1 MPLCRLLTGWGAAG
15 RGGGT
20 VCCRIWGSAHPQRRC
35 AKRCAEQETPFG
47 PGAVCLSA
55 VLSCFGFCFPL
66 RLWVALSQVGVCKKP
81 VLRLSDEGRESQR

>member
-20 VCCRIWGSAHPQRRC
+20 VCCRILGSAHPQRRC
-35 AKRCAEQETPFG
+35 AQRCAEQEAPFG

-55 VLSCFGFCFPL
+55 VLSGFGFCSPHVCGWHCPGLGF
-66 RLWVALSQVGVCKKP
+66 AKSQ
-81 VLRLSDEGRESQR
+81 S